1 MEEITMSNTKKKVL
15 TVAIAVCLIA
25 IISLSTLAWFNAA
38 DDAQNNFYIANSE
51 DDADEIFSV
60 DVWEDDT
67 EADTDGETKLEDME
81 IENIQPGDV
90 IYKEVHIE
98 NTGYYD
104 QYIRATITVSQA
116 TVWQKVYGVA
126 ATEVVPLTD
135 IVQGVDMTA
144 VHTYIAELDTTNDTF
159 VYELYYHK
167 AIAAGQEII
176 VFETVTINENLD
188 RFQAAEMSGEFF
200 IKVVAD
206 AVQVENV
213 GNNVFEAFTTVGL
226 N

>member
-1 MEEITMSNTKKKVL
+1 MSNTKKKVL

-67 EADTDGETKLEDME
+67 EEDTDGETKLEDME

-126 ATEVVPLTD
+126 ATEVVPLTA
-135 IVQGVDMTA
+135 IVQGVDMAA
-144 VHTYIAELDTTNDTF
+144 VHTYTAKLDTTNDTF
-159 VYELYYHK
+159 VYELYYDK

-213 GNNVFEAFTTVGL
+213 GNNVYEAFTTVGL

>member
-1 MEEITMSNTKKKVL
+1 MSNTKKKVL

-116 TVWQKVYGVA
+116 TVWQKVYGIA

-135 IVQGVDMTA
+135 IVQGVDMAA
-144 VHTYIAELDTTNDTF
+144 VHTYTAKLDTTNDTF
-159 VYELYYHK
+159 VYELYYDK
-167 AIAAGQEII
+167 AIAAGDEII

-213 GNNVFEAFTTVGL
+213 GDNVFEAFTTVGL